1 MFHMQSGEVK
11 IAEHTKIEISIN
23 KHGKSSKE
31 SETLFWNVALKV
43 STINWKLT
51 CKTIHSDTQVIQ
63 TVPIGKYTFKH
74 KTVKYRRSSMVLKAI
89 RQKVDQEK
97 WKTKHFLPLK
107 RRREEVVLKPNKLIL
122 STILFQTPSVK
133 VHISGVDLLRTLE
146 LSDKLPG
153 QANQWRSLA
162 SRHILEL
169 KDKTGW
175 KPLEVCIESYLK

>member
-89 RQKVDQEK
+89 RQKVYQEK
-97 WKTKHFLPLK
+97 RKIRHFLPLK
-107 RRREEVVLKPNKLIL
+107 RKREEVVLRLMLVQDTNSLWAYTSIL
-122 STILFQTPSVK
+122 NTSPPLACCYKRSICGK
-133 VHISGVDLLRTLE
+133 
-146 LSDKLPG
+146 
-153 QANQWRSLA
+153 NQSQN
-162 SRHILEL
+162 
-169 KDKTGW
+169 
-175 KPLEVCIESYLK
+175 

>member
-74 KTVKYRRSSMVLKAI
+74 KTVQYIKTFHGTEGYKAESVPGEEKNQTLPALEEKKGGGGVEAQQTHTIHHIISDTFCQSSHKWCWSVKDPGAI
-89 RQKVDQEK
+89 RQAS
-97 WKTKHFLPLK
+97 W
-107 RRREEVVLKPNKLIL
+107 EVQP
-122 STILFQTPSVK
+122 VK
-133 VHISGVDLLRTLE
+133 KSSL
-146 LSDKLPG
+146 
-153 QANQWRSLA
+153 QAHTWA
-162 SRHILEL
+162 
-169 KDKTGW
+169 
-175 KPLEVCIESYLK
+175 